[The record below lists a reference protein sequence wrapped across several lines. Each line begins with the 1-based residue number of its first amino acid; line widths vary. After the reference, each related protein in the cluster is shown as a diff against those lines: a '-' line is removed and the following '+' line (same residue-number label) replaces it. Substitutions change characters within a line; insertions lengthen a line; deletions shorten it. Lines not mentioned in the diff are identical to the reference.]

1 MGKRTNKAPSR
12 RKYEEANP
20 VLSFRVPRKI
30 YEELRMV
37 KESTGDSRTKVLMA
51 GLGLYKVKIKTE
63 KEIWQKAYD
72 QGVGKGHE
80 EIWDLLAVNYHC
92 SICGKEITVDTEEE
106 KKAIAEKDEV
116 ADEKELIKTLG

>member
-1 MGKRTNKAPSR
+1 MAKKRRVAPSR

-30 YEELRMV
+30 YEDLRVV

-72 QGVGKGHE
+72 KGH
-80 EIWDLLAVNYHC
+80 DDGVNAACNCFGVSYPC
-92 SICGKEITVDTEEE
+92 SRCGKEMMVDTEEE
-106 KKAIAEKDEV
+106 KTAIRQFMVDSGWAHGECV
-116 ADEKELIKTLG
+116 NT

>member
-1 MGKRTNKAPSR
+1 MVKRTNKAPSR

-37 KESTGDSRTKVLMA
+37 KGSTGESRTKVLMA

-72 QGVGKGHE
+72 QGVEKGRQE
-80 EIWDLLAVNYHC
+80 VWDLLAVNYPC
-92 SICGKEITVDTEEE
+92 SICGKEITVHTEEE
-106 KKAIAEKDEV
+106 KKAIRKFMTESGWHHGDCESR
-116 ADEKELIKTLG
+116 